1 MSWRESSQI
10 LRVQIEPMR
19 LKIRRRGKLSMLDL
33 GLLRNWA
40 LLFVYTGPFQT
51 RAALH
56 SFLIFLEAVK
66 VDFFFSPYQHLK
78 AFDFNRSYCC
88 YYSEYEWRV
97 KHVTLSER
105 KLRFHCKKILSSFS
119 LDCLFLAS
127 YTTSFKPRDWIGGR
141 NREIRLAKS
150 WQIIC

>member
-1 MSWRESSQI
+1 MSWRESCQI

-56 SFLIFLEAVK
+56 SFWIFLEAVK
-66 VDFFFSPYQHLK
+66 VDFFFFLLTSTSKPLTSTGAIAVIIVNMNEGLNMWPYLKENSDSTVRKFYLPFPLIAYFWPAILLHL
-78 AFDFNRSYCC
+78 NP
-88 YYSEYEWRV
+88 ETGLE
-97 KHVTLSER
+97 EG
-105 KLRFHCKKILSSFS
+105 
-119 LDCLFLAS
+119 
-127 YTTSFKPRDWIGGR
+127 IG
-141 NREIRLAKS
+141 K
-150 WQIIC
+150 